1 MKYKGNNK
9 KQIRQIMLIFHYL
22 CVMNAFI
29 QLTDVLPRV
38 PDVAFE
44 KPFSFTMNKG
54 DVWTFYGPNGSG
66 KTLLSEVIGGRY
78 GIASGCIDY
87 PFMEEEKAKTTAFI
101 YPRQFIKTIHFQS
114 TYSFSDFRDAYY
126 QQRFNVYEVEWY
138 PTVQELLQP
147 CSDTAW
153 VNWVVEVFKLEPLLL
168 HRLITLSSGQL
179 RRLLIAKALL
189 EKPRMMV
196 FDNPFIGLDQET
208 RLLMEEVFALLAKQG
223 TQLLFLVADAR
234 DVPACTT
241 HLLHVDKCAP
251 VYAGKVADY
260 VIPAVETPRLPNQF
274 VFDYM
279 ELGNEDYQN
288 VVAMKQVCIQ
298 YDGLVFQPD
307 ITWKIQKGEKWALLG
322 PNGSGKSTLLSYI
335 FADNPQAYSLPIWLF
350 DRKRGSGESIWEIKK
365 RIGYTS
371 SEMHLYYRENVPC
384 LKVVQSGFFDSVGL
398 YKTCTEEQYRR
409 ALLLMQEMGI
419 DALAQKPFLRV
430 SAGEQRMVLF
440 ARALIKNPQL
450 LILDEPFHGMD
461 VANKSKCLKMIERFG
476 AQADKSLIFVTHYK
490 NEIPACVQ
498 QVYTLQAPSFLQS
511 KA

>member
-1 MKYKGNNK
+1 MYKGNNK

-22 CVMNAFI
+22 CNMNAFI
-29 QLTDVLPRV
+29 KLTEVVPRV
-38 PDVAFE
+38 PDVAFAS
-44 KPFSFTMNKG
+44 PFSFTMNKG

-66 KTLLSEVIGGRY
+66 KTLLSEVISGRY
-78 GIASGCIDY
+78 GVARGSIEY
-87 PFMEEEKAKTTAFI
+87 PFMDEERAKTTAFV

-126 QQRFNVYEVEWY
+126 QQRFNVYEVDWY
-138 PTVQELLQP
+138 PTVQEILQP
-147 CSDTAW
+147 CTDSNWLGW
-153 VNWVVEVFKLEPLLL
+153 VIEVFRLTPLLS

-196 FDNPFIGLDQET
+196 FDNPFIGLDEET
-208 RLLMEEVFALLAKQG
+208 RLLMEDVFALIAKQG
-223 TQLLFLVADAR
+223 TQLLFLVADGR
-234 DVPACTT
+234 DVPVCST
-241 HLLHVDKCAP
+241 HLLHIENCVP
-251 VYAGKVADY
+251 LYAGKVGDY
-260 VIPAVETPRLPNQF
+260 TIPPVEASALPGKF
-274 VFDYM
+274 SFDFASM
-279 ELGNEDYQN
+279 EDDDYQHAVN
-288 VVAMKQVCIQ
+288 MQQVCIQ
-298 YDGLVFQPD
+298 YEGIVFQPD
-307 ITWKIQKGEKWALLG
+307 ITWRINKGEKWALLG

-350 DRKRGSGESIWEIKK
+350 DRKRGSGESIWDIKK

-398 YKTCTEEQYRR
+398 YKTCSQEQTER

-419 DALAQKPFLRV
+419 EALAQKPFLRV

-461 VANKSKCLKMIERFG
+461 VRNKQKCLKMIERFG
-476 AQADKSLIFVTHYK
+476 AQNNKCLIFVTHYK

-498 QVYTLQAPSFLQS
+498 HVYTLQEPPFLQQ